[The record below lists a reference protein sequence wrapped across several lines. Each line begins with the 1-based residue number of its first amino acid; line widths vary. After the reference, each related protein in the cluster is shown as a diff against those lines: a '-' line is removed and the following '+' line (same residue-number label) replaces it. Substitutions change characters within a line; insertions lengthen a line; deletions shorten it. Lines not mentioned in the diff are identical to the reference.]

1 MDNNLLPF
9 RIQQLIHVIIEKKKY
24 GLEDALQYLYSSELY
39 RQLSSET
46 SSLWYMSLSSLSLY
60 EMLKKEKLSKKHTQS
75 TDSAILLFQVFCLEK
90 YKNHVNIPADEVLQ
104 IFIRYDVFEYLQ
116 KVFGTLHTQGEN
128 YIVTEIETYIKNQQ
142 KSEQK

>member
-9 RIQQLIHVIIEKKKY
+9 RIQQLINVIIEKKKY

-90 YKNHVNIPADEVLQ
+90 YKNHVNIPADEALQ

-116 KVFGTLHTQGEN
+116 KVFETLHTQGEN
-128 YIVTEIETYIKNQQ
+128 YIVTEIETYIKNQK